1 MGCKVGELR
10 GKKSLMF
17 PDLGRCE
24 QTKVGGQRGTQE
36 APRKGLRDVPR
47 EPLECILPGTPN
59 GGRGLDW
66 SLELPHP
73 QKTPDV

>member
-1 MGCKVGELR
+1 MGE
-10 GKKSLMF
+10 
-17 PDLGRCE
+17 
-24 QTKVGGQRGTQE
+24 QRGTQE
-36 APRKGLRDVPR
+36 APRKGLREVLW
-47 EPLECILPGTPN
+47 EALECILPGTPI